1 MKRKPTAARA
11 AQGFTLVEMLVVLAV
26 FGVLLTVAVPT
37 FQSVWASVRMSAV
50 TNDFLGA
57 LRLART
63 NALRLNH
70 TVVMCVS
77 SDAQSCN
84 QNADWHAGWMVFV
97 DRNNNGRRDNEDEQ
111 IFLTQGAVT
120 GVRILGNG
128 AVRRFVSWRSNGTMR
143 RGTGQGVPQ
152 MGTVTFCP
160 DGETHA
166 RQIVINIGGRSRIQA
181 VSGSSPAACGG

>member
-26 FGVLLTVAVPT
+26 FGVLLTVALPS
-37 FQSVWASVRMSAV
+37 FQSMWASVRMSAA

-63 NALRLNH
+63 SALRLNR

-77 SDAQSCN
+77 GDAQSCN
-84 QNADWHAGWMVFV
+84 QNADWHVGWMVFV

-111 IFLTQGAVT
+111 IILTQGGVD
-120 GVRILGNG
+120 GVRIIGNS
-128 AVRRFVSWRSNGTMR
+128 AVRDFVSWHSNGTMR
-143 RGTGQGVPQ
+143 RGAGRGSPQ

-160 DGETHA
+160 DADNTA
-166 RQIVINIGGRSRIQA
+166 RQIVLNIGGRARIQA
-181 VSGSSPAACGG
+181 VSGEAPKACAN